1 MTTVETHHGHQGLR
15 EWLDAVDE
23 AFDGYRGGRGHLVT
37 SVRQRGRGRTSGV
50 DVDYV
55 FTHVWTLRDGLGA
68 EMRAFTDRDDALR
81 YAARREAGA

>member
-1 MTTVETHHGHQGLR
+1 
-15 EWLDAVDE
+15 
-23 AFDGYRGGRGHLVT
+23 VT